1 MMMMIIQESNVEN
14 NAVELK
20 AEDDVLL
27 EVQQGDEVCIYYTS
41 LNILIRNMIVESSF
55 ILFITLFC
63 KQVQYVVAVVCPAS
77 KPRAS
82 PTRRAKKRT
91 KFFFEISKSD
101 IW

>member
-1 MMMMIIQESNVEN
+1 MMMMMMIIQESNVEN

-63 KQVQYVVAVVCPAS
+63 KQVQYCM
-77 KPRAS
+77 
-82 PTRRAKKRT
+82 
-91 KFFFEISKSD
+91 
-101 IW
+101 